1 MNDNME
7 TLVHHPPFFSVIV
20 PVYNAGRWLGA
31 CIESVLGQ
39 TYPDFELLLV
49 DDGSTDESGSVC
61 DEYAARDERI
71 RAFRQANAGQL
82 AARETALRHHTGEY
96 CVFLDADD
104 RLVSHALETLRKAV
118 DTSGADCV
126 VYGIRWDRPGGVEHL
141 TTPAPLCHRL
151 ITDRREALLH
161 LLDDDAYNSV
171 CRKCARSSCFDG
183 RDLSAFYHI
192 RSGEDKIQSME
203 IQENARSFYFLPDEL
218 YLYRSN
224 ETSVTHTICY
234 DDYRADYSV
243 ESYTHDVLVRL
254 GVFTDAD
261 FDRLRN
267 HLLDALVIELKR
279 ICRFCS
285 GRDSAAA
292 ALRSIRENDYYRSF
306 LAVGYRGGR
315 GGVKRLLNR
324 VALCLLKRGRS
335 NALIFFCARVY
346 RAS

>member
-1 MNDNME
+1 MTE
-7 TLVHHPPFFSVIV
+7 RFLFSVIV
-20 PVYNAGRWLGA
+20 PVYNAGQWLGA
-31 CIESVLGQ
+31 CIDSVLEQ
-39 TYPDFELLLV
+39 TDPDFELLLV
-49 DDGSTDESGSVC
+49 DDGSTDSSGAVC
-61 DEYAARDERI
+61 DEYAARDARI
-71 RAFRQANAGQL
+71 RVFHQANAGQL
-82 AARETALRHHTGEY
+82 SARVTGLKQRRGEY

-104 RLVSHALETLRKAV
+104 TLVPHALETLRKAV

-306 LAVGYRGGR
+306 LAVGYRGGH

-324 VALCLLKRGRS
+324 VALFLLRHGYDD
-335 NALIFFCARVY
+335 ALIIFCTRIY
-346 RAS
+346 RAG

>member
-1 MNDNME
+1 MAE
-7 TLVHHPPFFSVIV
+7 RPFFSVLV
-20 PVYNAGRWLGA
+20 PVYNAGQWLKP

-39 TYPDFELLLV
+39 TDGGFELLLV
-49 DDGSTDESGSVC
+49 DDGSTDSSGALC
-61 DEYAARDERI
+61 DEYAERDKRI
-71 RAFRQANAGQL
+71 RAFHQENAGQL
-82 AARETALRHHTGEY
+82 AARVTALKHHRGEY

-104 RLVSHALETLRKAV
+104 RLVPHALETLRKAV
-118 DTSGADCV
+118 DESGADCV
-126 VYGIRWDRPGGVEHL
+126 VFGIRWDRPGGAEHL
-141 TTPAPLCHRL
+141 TTPPSMCRRL

-161 LLDDDAYNSV
+161 LLSDDAYNSV

-218 YLYRSN
+218 YLYRAN
-224 ETSVTHTICY
+224 EASVTHTICY

-254 GVFTDAD
+254 GIFTEAD

-285 GRDSAAA
+285 DRDHAAA

-306 LAVGYRGGR
+306 LSVGYRGGR
-315 GGVKRLLNR
+315 GGVKRFLNR
-324 VALCLLKRGRS
+324 IALRLLKRGHL
-335 NALIFFCARVY
+335 NALIFFCARIY
-346 RAS
+346 RAG

>member
-1 MNDNME
+1 
-7 TLVHHPPFFSVIV
+7 
-20 PVYNAGRWLGA
+20 VYNAGEWLEP
-31 CIESVLGQ
+31 CVESVLGQ
-39 TYPDFELLLV
+39 TYGDFELLLV
-49 DDGSTDESGSVC
+49 DDGSTDSSGAVC
-61 DEYAARDERI
+61 DEYAARDTRI
-71 RAFRQANAGQL
+71 RAFHQENAGQL
-82 AARETALRHHTGEY
+82 AARVTALRQRRGEY

-104 RLVSHALETLRKAV
+104 TLVPHALETLRKAV
-118 DTSGADCV
+118 EDSGADCV

-141 TTPAPLCHRL
+141 TTPPSLCHRL
-151 ITDRREALLH
+151 ITDRREVLLH
-161 LLDDDAYNSV
+161 LLSDDAYNSV

-218 YLYRSN
+218 YLYRAN
-224 ETSVTHTICY
+224 EASVTHTICY

-243 ESYTHDVLVRL
+243 ESYTHDVLVQL

-285 GRDSAAA
+285 DRAHAVRAMESILASDFYRD
-292 ALRSIRENDYYRSF
+292 F
-306 LAVGYRGGR
+306 LAPGYRGGGEGAR
-315 GGVKRLLNR
+315 RTANRL
-324 VALCLLKRGRS
+324 VIALLKMRRFGALYLFCTKIYRGR
-335 NALIFFCARVY
+335 
-346 RAS
+346 

>member
-1 MNDNME
+1 MN
-7 TLVHHPPFFSVIV
+7 VPPFFSVLV
-20 PVYNAGRWLGA
+20 PVYNAGRWLVP

-39 TYPDFELLLV
+39 TDGDFELLLV
-49 DDGSTDESGSVC
+49 DDGSTDESGAVC
-61 DEYAARDERI
+61 DEYAARDARI
-71 RAFRQANAGQL
+71 RAFHQENTGQL
-82 AARETALRHHTGEY
+82 AARVTALKHHRGEY

-104 RLVSHALETLRKAV
+104 TLVPHALEALRKAV
-118 DTSGADCV
+118 EDSGADCV

-141 TTPAPLCHRL
+141 TTPASLCHRL

-161 LLDDDAYNSV
+161 LLSDDAYNSV

-203 IQENARSFYFLPDEL
+203 IQGNARSFYFIPDEL
-218 YLYRSN
+218 YLYRAN
-224 ETSVTHTICY
+224 DASVTHTINY
-234 DDYRADYSV
+234 DGWRADYGV

-285 GRDSAAA
+285 GPDYAAA

-315 GGVKRLLNR
+315 GGVKRMLNR
-324 VALCLLKRGRS
+324 IALGMLKRGHFR
-335 NALIFFCARVY
+335 ALIFFCTRIY
-346 RAS
+346 RAG

>member
-1 MNDNME
+1 MKA
-7 TLVHHPPFFSVIV
+7 PFLFSVVV
-20 PVYNAGRWLGA
+20 PVYNAGEWLA
-31 CIESVLGQ
+31 PCIDSVLEQ
-39 TYPDFELLLV
+39 TDPDFELLLV
-49 DDGSTDESGSVC
+49 DDGSTDSSGAVC
-61 DEYAARDERI
+61 DEYAARDARI
-71 RAFRQANAGQL
+71 RVFHQANAGQL
-82 AARETALRHHTGEY
+82 SARVTGLKQRRGEY

-104 RLVSHALETLRKAV
+104 TLVPHALETLRRAV
-118 DTSGADCV
+118 DASGADCV

-315 GGVKRLLNR
+315 GGIKRLFNR
-324 VALCLLKRGRS
+324 IALFLLRRGYDD
-335 NALIFFCARVY
+335 ALIFFCTRIY
-346 RAS
+346 RAG